1 MKKIMLRMFA
11 VAFMAFAMVGC
22 GQLVE
27 VGPAQV
33 AKVMNDKGYKEGT
46 IPTSKFR
53 LPICMVEPCEKL
65 VVLDASD
72 RSFKESMDLFMPQD
86 KLLMKFDIRATMSL
100 AAKDYEQVF
109 GKVQPAPI
117 KDYDRMY
124 MIPLE
129 KVYLTYARD
138 IIRAEAR
145 EFLSKYTIA
154 EIASSREAINAELSA
169 RLSESIAKRTPFQVR
184 YIGIADLTYPAII
197 VKAQENAAE
206 RREMINQEAAQLEIS
221 KVQLERKLQEQTMQR
236 KIDVEK
242 AEAEAQV
249 NKIMGMSM
257 TEEYKTYKSFQIL
270 DAMASSSNKVFMPVD
285 MLDTVAGQLQLGK

>member
-1 MKKIMLRMFA
+1 MKVFA
-11 VAFMAFAMVGC
+11 ALAVSLALVGC
-22 GQLVE
+22 GQVVE

-33 AKVMNDKGYKEGT
+33 GKIMTQSGYKEGV

-53 LPICMVEPCEKL
+53 LDWCWAYCDKL

-72 RSFKESMDLFMPQD
+72 RSFKEGMDLFMPED
-86 KLLMKFDIRATMSL
+86 KLLMNFDIRATMSL
-100 AAKDYEQVF
+100 ASKDYEQVF
-109 GKVQPAPI
+109 NKVQPAPI
-117 KDYDRMY
+117 GNSDTMY

-145 EFLSKYTIA
+145 EFLSNYSIA
-154 EIASSREAINAELSA
+154 EIASSREAINTELSA
-169 RLSESIAKRTPFQVR
+169 RLSKKIAERTPFNVR
-184 YIGIADLTYPAII
+184 YIGIADLKYPEII

-249 NKIMGMSM
+249 NKIMGASM
-257 TEEYKTYKSFQIL
+257 TPEYKAYKSFQIL
-270 DAMASSSNKVFMPVD
+270 ESMASSQNKVFMPVE

>member
-1 MKKIMLRMFA
+1 MKNVLKIFAAMAVMLT
-11 VAFMAFAMVGC
+11 MVGC
-22 GQLVE
+22 GQVVE

-33 AKVMNDKGYKEGT
+33 GKIMTQSGYKEGT

-53 LPICMVEPCEKL
+53 LDMCFAYCDKL

-72 RSFKESMDLFMPQD
+72 RSFKETMDLFMPED
-86 KLLMKFDIRATMSL
+86 KLLMNFDIRATMSL
-100 AAKDYEQVF
+100 SPGNYEQVF
-109 GKVQPAPI
+109 SKVQPAPVNRDI
-117 KDYDRMY
+117 DYLY

-129 KVYLTYARD
+129 KVYMTYARD

-169 RLSESIAKRTPFQVR
+169 RLSDSIAKRTPFTVR
-184 YIGIADLTYPAII
+184 YIGIADLTYPPII

-257 TEEYKTYKSFQIL
+257 TEEYRTYKSFQIL
-270 DAMASSSNKVFMPVD
+270 EAMASSQNKVFMPVD

>member
-1 MKKIMLRMFA
+1 MKKTMLKLFA
-11 VAFMAFAMVGC
+11 VMAVTLAMVGC
-22 GQLVE
+22 GQVVE

-33 AKVMNDKGYKEGT
+33 AKVMSQSGYKANI

-53 LPICMVEPCEKL
+53 LDMCWAYCDKL

-86 KLLMKFDIRATMSL
+86 KLLMTFEIRATMSL
-100 AAKDYEQVF
+100 ASKDFEQVF
-109 GKVQPAPI
+109 NKVQPAPMGDS
-117 KDYDRMY
+117 KRMY

-129 KVYLTYARD
+129 KVYMTYARD

-145 EFLSKYTIA
+145 EFLSQYTIA
-154 EIASSREAINAELSA
+154 EIASSREAINAQLSE
-169 RLSESIAKRTPFQVR
+169 RLSKSIAERTPFMVR
-184 YIGIADLTYPAII
+184 YIGIADLAYPTII

-221 KVQLERKLQEQTMQR
+221 KVQLDRKLQEQTMLR

-249 NKIMGMSM
+249 NKIMGESM
-257 TEEYKTYKSFQIL
+257 TPEYKVYKSFQVME
-270 DAMASSSNKVFMPVD
+270 AMANSSNKVFMPAE
-285 MLDTVAGQLQLGK
+285 MISTVAGQMLLGK